1 LKLACDKHSKVELPN
16 DPEMMSMTNIQNAK
30 LHKVL
35 DQRKELVLN
44 NSKFIVPP
52 TVGGKDM
59 RSEK

>member
-1 LKLACDKHSKVELPN
+1 
-16 DPEMMSMTNIQNAK
+16 MMSMTNIQNAK

-52 TVGGKDM
+52 TVGAKDM